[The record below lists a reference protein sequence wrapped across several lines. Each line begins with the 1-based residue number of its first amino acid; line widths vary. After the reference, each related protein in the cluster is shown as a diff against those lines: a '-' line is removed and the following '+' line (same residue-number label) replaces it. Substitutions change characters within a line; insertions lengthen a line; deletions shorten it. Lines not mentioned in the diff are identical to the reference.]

1 VRSRD
6 TTDLRRT
13 SVRLGAQ
20 FGVLILIVFAV
31 LLSLTYL
38 IVQASQADETTH
50 ILMDAAQAGT
60 VDSAPRDVL
69 IARSDHGTVTV
80 SPNAPSWFPDKAQL
94 RAAAKL
100 EQPLRAT
107 VTEDG
112 RSYSIVSS
120 SHDGVIVQTA
130 QDNSENEGE
139 LQRLAVALVV
149 AGLLGALA
157 SALIAALMAR
167 RALRPMA
174 DALSL
179 QRRFVTDASHELRT
193 PLTLLTTRAQ
203 LLRRAS
209 AANVDPASGHPS
221 LTAGLDEI
229 LQDSRELTGIL
240 EDLLIAA
247 DPRESTERT
256 PLDLTQLAKDAV
268 SSLSIAARDRGIAIT
283 GPTADLP
290 VIVDG
295 SRAPMLRLFTSLISN
310 AVEHATHTV
319 TVDVVTSGHTAEIR
333 VGDDG
338 PGFPPDMRERAF
350 ERFASSRA
358 GGQDGAKTRHYG
370 LGLALVAE
378 VAARHQ
384 GDVHVEP
391 TEPGTGA
398 VIVVTLPLSTL
409 R

>member
-1 VRSRD
+1 V
-6 TTDLRRT
+6 
-13 SVRLGAQ
+13 Q
-20 FGVLILIVFAV
+20 FGALIVVVFAI

-38 IVQASQADETTH
+38 IVKSSQADETTH
-50 ILMDAAQAGT
+50 ILMDAAQAAS
-60 VDSAPRDVL
+60 VDNAPRDVL
-69 IARSDHGTVTV
+69 IARSDHGTLTV
-80 SPNAPSWFPDKAQL
+80 SPGAPSWFPDDSQL
-94 RAAAKL
+94 AAAMKVH
-100 EQPLRAT
+100 EPLR
-107 VTEDG
+107 VTLTESG

-120 SHDGVIVQTA
+120 FHDGLTVQTA
-130 QDNSENEGE
+130 QDNAENEGE
-139 LQRLAVALVV
+139 LQRLLVALIV
-149 AGLLGALA
+149 AGVLGALA
-157 SALIAALMAR
+157 SALIAAAMAR

-174 DALSL
+174 DALAL

-203 LLRRAS
+203 LLRRSSTNAV
-209 AANVDPASGHPS
+209 APGTQRA

-256 PLDLTQLAKDAV
+256 PLDLTELAKDAV
-268 SSLSIAARDRGIAIT
+268 ASLSIAANDRGIAIT
-283 GPTADLP
+283 GPIDNEP

-295 SRAPMLRLFTSLISN
+295 SRAPMLRLYTSLISN
-310 AVEHATHTV
+310 AVDHATHTV
-319 TVDVVTSGHTAEIR
+319 TVDVVANGQTAEIR

-338 PGFPPDMRERAF
+338 PGFPPGMRERAF

-358 GGQDGAKTRHYG
+358 GRPDESTTRHYG

-384 GDVHVEP
+384 GNVRVEP
-391 TEPGTGA
+391 TEPGAGA

-409 R
+409 K